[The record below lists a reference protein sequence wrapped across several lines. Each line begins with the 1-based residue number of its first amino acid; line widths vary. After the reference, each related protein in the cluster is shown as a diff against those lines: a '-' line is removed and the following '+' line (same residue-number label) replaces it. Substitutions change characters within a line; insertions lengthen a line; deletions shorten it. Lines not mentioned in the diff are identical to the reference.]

1 MKRVR
6 REHTLIALLRDY
18 RGDTV
23 EAVARRLEPFV
34 EEGDDI
40 AGAVDCLLRAVERM
54 LADSQ
59 KESVRDT
66 ARHGRAMDHVE
77 KLRRERHEAAD
88 ELRTLL
94 VEIRDTTALLF
105 GRKASNRLL
114 LIKGATARA
123 KSPGAL
129 LMQARFALEQLESP
143 DVELPEPRV
152 VMPDWEDSALASRKR
167 WSESLRAAF
176 TRLEKADKRLEEET
190 HGTDATRLDKGDTVD
205 AYNQELTASANL
217 QEALLVLGREPEI
230 ARTIWERQRPVG
242 RPARRKKRKRTTRRR
257 ERQGTTSQSTPA
269 TGSDPS
275 SKNRPR

>member
-6 REHTLIALLRDY
+6 REHTLSALLRDY

-23 EAVARRLEPFV
+23 EAVARRLEPYA
-34 EEGDDI
+34 EPDDDV
-40 AGAVDCLLRAVERM
+40 AGSVDCLLRAVERM

-59 KESVRDT
+59 KESVRDS

-77 KLRRERHEAAD
+77 KLRRERNEAAH

-114 LIKGATARA
+114 AIKGATARA

-152 VMPDWEDSALASRKR
+152 VMPGWEESALASRKR
-167 WSESLRAAF
+167 WIESLRPAY
-176 TRLEKADKRLEEET
+176 TRLKEADKRLELET
-190 HGTDATRLDKGDTVD
+190 HGTDATRLDKGDIVD
-205 AYNQELTASANL
+205 AYNEELTAIANL

-242 RPARRKKRKRTTRRR
+242 RPARRKKRKRTTRRK
-257 ERQGTTSQSTPA
+257 EKPETTSQSKPA
-269 TGSDPS
+269 KRSDRSPR
-275 SKNRPR
+275 KRPR